1 MTIEHVLLVVSCVII
16 VFQQVFFMWQ
26 VNKLVNKAMSRDF
39 HSYAQTMTPP
49 KPKDLGGFHIQLPEQ
64 EGLDRLKEL
73 NNSLNMPGF

>member
-1 MTIEHVLLVVSCVII
+1 MTIEHVLLAVCGVII

-39 HSYAQTMTPP
+39 HSYAQTVAPP
-49 KPKDLGGFHIQLPEQ
+49 KPLGGFHIQLPEQ
-64 EGLDRLKEL
+64 PELDRLKEL